1 MLKKSRKGLKHCI
14 KENGETRFY
23 EWKEPNLIRVLGRF
37 DTTSSDLLETCRNNK
52 SLIVTKDTAKYRGIR
67 CIEKESVGVHDIKMI
82 EDILE
87 IYPDYS
93 LVVYDETLKPVNQC
107 EFYKALVKIT
117 KRFENVIFIWTSK
130 ISTNKQ
136 SEKTFFSDKN
146 VFLRSI

>member
-1 MLKKSRKGLKHCI
+1 
-14 KENGETRFY
+14 
-23 EWKEPNLIRVLGRF
+23 
-37 DTTSSDLLETCRNNK
+37 
-52 SLIVTKDTAKYRGIR
+52 
-67 CIEKESVGVHDIKMI
+67 MI

-93 LVVYDETLKPVNQC
+93 LVVYDETVKPVNQC